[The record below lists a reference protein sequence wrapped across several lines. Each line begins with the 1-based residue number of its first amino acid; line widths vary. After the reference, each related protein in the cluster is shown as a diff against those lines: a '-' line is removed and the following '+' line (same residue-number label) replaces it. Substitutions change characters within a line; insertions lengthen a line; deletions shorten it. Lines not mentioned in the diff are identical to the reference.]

1 LLVFSVAL
9 FYPEALLNLPVH
21 QNIVPIILTA
31 GRSRHL
37 PFPKALGVF
46 GNSTAIDIAVA
57 NCQGLRQPIVVLGS
71 DADLIRPAAPKNT
84 EIVLNPRWQEGQ
96 LSSLLAA
103 LQHVPAHAA
112 FMLYPVDHPLLQ
124 KETVQQLVT
133 AFCTRTPTQKIAMP
147 RHNGSFGHPVILA
160 AELREEIMA
169 ATTAREV
176 VYRLPERINI
186 LEAQTSAIYDDFD
199 TPESYRT
206 CVQKFEARR

>member
-1 LLVFSVAL
+1 
-9 FYPEALLNLPVH
+9 LNLPAH
-21 QNIVPIILTA
+21 QNIVPVILAA

-37 PFPKALGVF
+37 PFPKALAVF
-46 GNSTAIDIAVA
+46 GGSTALDIAVA
-57 NCQGLRQPIVVLGS
+57 NCDELGDPIVVLGS
-71 DADLIRPAAPKNT
+71 DVELIRSAAPKNAR
-84 EIVLNPRWQEGQ
+84 IMLNPRWQEGQ
-96 LSSLLAA
+96 LSSLLAG
-103 LQHVPAHAA
+103 LHHVPAHAA

-124 KETVQQLVT
+124 KETVQRLVS
-133 AFCTRTPTQKIAMP
+133 AFYTRTSTQKIAMP
-147 RHNGSFGHPVILA
+147 RHDGSFGHPVILA

-199 TPESYRT
+199 TPESYRA

>member
-1 LLVFSVAL
+1 MNLL
-9 FYPEALLNLPVH
+9 VH
-21 QNIVPIILTA
+21 QNIVPVILAA

-37 PFPKALGVF
+37 PFPKALAVF
-46 GNSTAIDIAVA
+46 GNFTAIDIAVA
-57 NCQGLRQPIVVLGS
+57 NCEGLSQPIVVLGS
-71 DADLIRPAAPKNT
+71 DAELIRPAVPANT
-84 EIVLNPRWQEGQ
+84 KVVMNPNWSKGQ

-103 LQHVPAHAA
+103 LQHVPAQAA
-112 FMLYPVDHPLLQ
+112 FLLYPVDHPLLQ

-133 AFCTRTPTQKIAMP
+133 AFYTRTPTQKIAMP

-160 AELREEIMA
+160 AELREEIVA

-176 VYRLPERINI
+176 VYRFPERIKI

-199 TPESYRT
+199 TPDSYRA

>member
-1 LLVFSVAL
+1 V
-9 FYPEALLNLPVH
+9 FYPEALLNLLVH
-21 QNIVPIILTA
+21 QNIVPIILAA

-37 PFPKALGVF
+37 PFPKALAIF
-46 GNSTAIDIAVA
+46 GDSTALDIAVA
-57 NCQGLRQPIVVLGS
+57 NCEGLGRPIAVLGS
-71 DADLIRPAAPKNT
+71 DAELIRPTVPGNAR
-84 EIVLNPRWQEGQ
+84 IVLNPRWQEGQ

-103 LQHVPAHAA
+103 LQHVPDHAA
-112 FMLYPVDHPLLQ
+112 FMLYPADHPLLQ
-124 KETVQQLVT
+124 KETIQRLVS
-133 AFCTRTPTQKIAMP
+133 AFCNRAASQKIAMP

-176 VYRLPERINI
+176 VYRFPERIKI

-199 TPESYRT
+199 TPESYRA